1 MQEIEQAMNRLGR
14 VRRQIQEIHN
24 DFLVQRA
31 GDPVL
36 PSEVTQLHLRRE
48 MVFLE
53 RQIREALVSSF
64 GKDAPEFR
72 DQQHFRFSTASVDG
86 LREGLTMLDGILFQL
101 EQARL
106 HRLEEQGGSVLPG
119 IDTMTQFYTE
129 PLFLRYLEH
138 EVSWC
143 HRYGDPFSV
152 LLFRVSNWIDVKER
166 HGALIGNEVLI
177 GIVSVCKT
185 TVRGYDYPG
194 RLGEAEF
201 AIALR
206 HANALGVS
214 SVAQRLLR
222 HLATAVNRIVL
233 QDCLVWEFATVTY
246 PFDAET
252 IPALLSTARCHWT
265 VFSKQAQPDA
275 VDKYRDVY

>member
-14 VRRQIQEIHN
+14 VRRQIQEVHN

-31 GDPVL
+31 GEPAL
-36 PSEVTQLHLRRE
+36 PQEVTQLHLRRE

-64 GKDAPEFR
+64 GKDASEFR
-72 DQQHFRFSTASVDG
+72 DQQHFHFSTASG
-86 LREGLTMLDGILFQL
+86 ESLREGLTMLDGILFQL

-106 HRLEEQGGSVLPG
+106 HRLEEQGGPVLPG

-129 PLFLRYLEH
+129 PLFLRYWEH

-166 HGALIGNEVLI
+166 HGTLIGNEVLI
-177 GIVSVCKT
+177 GIVSACKT
-185 TVRGYDYPG
+185 TVRGYDYHG
-194 RLGEAEF
+194 RFGEAEF

-206 HANALGVS
+206 HANALGVA

-222 HLATAVNRIVL
+222 HLAMAVNRIVP
-233 QDCLVWEFATVTY
+233 QGSLVLEFSTATY

-252 IPALLSTARCHWT
+252 IPDLLSTARCHWT
-265 VFSKQAQPDA
+265 VFSEQAHSDA
-275 VDKYRDVY
+275 VDEYRDIY

>member
-1 MQEIEQAMNRLGR
+1 MQEIEQAMNRLWR
-14 VRRQIQEIHN
+14 VRRQIQEVYN
-24 DFLVQRA
+24 DFLVQCA
-31 GDPVL
+31 EGPAFPV
-36 PSEVTQLHLRRE
+36 EVTQLHLRRE

-53 RQIREALVSSF
+53 RQIRETLVSSF
-64 GKDAPEFR
+64 GKDAPEFL
-72 DQQHFRFSTASVDG
+72 DQQHFHFSTASVES

-166 HGALIGNEVLI
+166 QGTLIANEVLI

-185 TVRGYDYPG
+185 TVRGYDYHG
-194 RLGEAEF
+194 RFGEAEF
-201 AIALR
+201 GIALR
-206 HANALGVS
+206 HANALGVA
-214 SVAQRLLR
+214 SVAQRLLH
-222 HLATAVNRIVL
+222 HLAVAVNRLVP
-233 QDCLVWEFATVTY
+233 QGSPVWEFATVTY

-252 IPALLSTARCHWT
+252 IPDLLSTARRHWT
-265 VFSKQAQPDA
+265 VFNGHAHPDA
-275 VDKYRDVY
+275 VDEYRDVY

>member
-1 MQEIEQAMNRLGR
+1 MQEIEQAMNRLWR
-14 VRRQIQEIHN
+14 VRRQIQEVSN
-24 DFLVQRA
+24 DFLVQCA
-31 GDPVL
+31 GGPAFPV
-36 PSEVTQLHLRRE
+36 EVTQLHLRRE

-53 RQIREALVSSF
+53 RQIREALIFAF
-64 GKDAPEFR
+64 GKDASEFR
-72 DQQHFRFSTASVDG
+72 DQQHFHFSTASVES
-86 LREGLTMLDGILFQL
+86 LREGLTMLDKILFQL

-185 TVRGYDYPG
+185 TLRGYDYHG
-194 RLGEAEF
+194 RFGEAEF

-206 HANALGVS
+206 HANALGAANVG
-214 SVAQRLLR
+214 QRLLR
-222 HLATAVNRIVL
+222 HLAMAVNRLVP
-233 QDCLVWEFATVTY
+233 QDSLVWEFSTATY

-252 IPALLSTARCHWT
+252 IPELLSTARRHWT
-265 VFSKQAQPDA
+265 VFSRHAQPDT
-275 VDKYRDVY
+275 VDECRDVY